1 MLFSVMVEQDA
12 LFLMA
17 VAASVKVHELL
28 LSASS
33 VTGTAWI
40 NGSRANS
47 AMGEI
52 MASKVIGIWG
62 RVRAGRGSDASAESI
77 NEWLLLGWLDERE
90 KSDYE

>member
-1 MLFSVMVEQDA
+1 MLFSVMVLQEA

-28 LSASS
+28 LSARS

-40 NGSRANS
+40 NGNRASR

-52 MASKVIGIWG
+52 MA
-62 RVRAGRGSDASAESI
+62 
-77 NEWLLLGWLDERE
+77 NN
-90 KSDYE
+90 